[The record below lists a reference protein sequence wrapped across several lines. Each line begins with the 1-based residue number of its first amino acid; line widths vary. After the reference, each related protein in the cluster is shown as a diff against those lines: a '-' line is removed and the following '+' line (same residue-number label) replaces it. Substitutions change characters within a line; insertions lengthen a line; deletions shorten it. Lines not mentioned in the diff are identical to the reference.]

1 MERIQFLD
9 NYPVYKLAVDKSA
22 CRFATVSEVAAYLR
36 EQVEADDTA
45 AYISEFDN
53 CAHTQAVG
61 GEIADSI
68 RAAVNVI
75 FCFSPKIPAPDVL
88 AVRPRSFGVVETDD
102 QIIVNFLAAPMDFAN
117 ERMEQWAEG
126 IRA

>member
-9 NYPVYKLAVDKSA
+9 SYPVYKLAVAKA
-22 CRFATVSEVAAYLR
+22 ECRFGSAQEVADYLR
-36 EQVEADDTA
+36 QQIEADDTA
-45 AYISEFDN
+45 AYIGDFDN
-53 CAHTQAVG
+53 CAHTQALG
-61 GEIADSI
+61 GDIADSI

-117 ERMEQWAEG
+117 ERMEQWAEA